1 MNKMKKNTVICA
13 TLVIILFISLL
24 AIGFIYKNKS
34 AKYKK
39 LENKLVEITKTYTA
53 TDFNFPIN
61 TEEIIIT
68 YNELKNA
75 GLIKKLE
82 VEGQKCDGY
91 VIMTF
96 NNVTEYKGYVKC
108 DKYKTHNFDSNKLEI
123 K

>member
-1 MNKMKKNTVICA
+1 MDKMKRTTIICVS
-13 TLVIILFISLL
+13 LVIILFVSLL
-24 AIGFIYKNKS
+24 AIGFIYKSKS
-34 AKYKK
+34 KKYKD
-39 LENKLVEITKTYTA
+39 LENKLVEKTKTYTA
-53 TDFNFPIN
+53 TDFNFPLN
-61 TEEIIIT
+61 REEVVIT
-68 YNELKNA
+68 FEELKNA

-108 DKYKTHNFDSNKLEI
+108 EKYKTHDFDSNKLEV